1 MPILR
6 WSTEEFAEAAKGVE
20 RQRVVTELIWPIW
33 MLSSP
38 LSSIAR
44 FNGQCDPYTSL
55 LCIGE
60 RGASICTTEYSDQ
73 HAGRHV
79 QAGELRLPEIQR
91 HYVWRGTQVRDS
103 STASIGAI
111 LGLDPDVGDGR
122 ADPDEELRRRAGHQC
137 FCRSQTASRRA
148 TAPDLANCRAERR
161 AVTVR
166 GRKRP
171 VKILFNLDHPEV
183 CRPALSKRC
192 STIIRYA

>member
-1 MPILR
+1 VPILR

-79 QAGELRLPEIQR
+79 QAGSCGFRKSSAIMSGAGRRCATLRQPLS
-91 HYVWRGTQVRDS
+91 GLS
-103 STASIGAI
+103 SGSI
-111 LGLDPDVGDGR
+111 LMWET
-122 ADPDEELRRRAGHQC
+122 DEPIPTRN
-137 FCRSQTASRRA
+137 F
-148 TAPDLANCRAERR
+148 
-161 AVTVR
+161 AVAQDTNAFA
-166 GRKRP
+166 GRK
-171 VKILFNLDHPEV
+171 LLLDGQQRLTSLTAV
-183 CRPALSKRC
+183 LSGEP
-192 STIIRYA
+192 